1 MSAPDERPEI
11 DLRAVIA
18 GSIAWV
24 VAAPPLLLLACAAL
38 IVVAA
43 IAGLQPLWASPAVSL
58 VSAAR
63 DGDAAT
69 VYRML
74 KAGADPNRAGEVSI
88 SSSTNMSLTP
98 IEAAVESRQVET
110 LQALLKGGAR
120 LNDADRPRLICLARA
135 ATAPEIES
143 FLQSG
148 RPSSGP
154 IDCSRFS
161 LPSH

>member
-18 GSIAWV
+18 GSIRWI
-24 VAAPPLLLLACAAL
+24 VAAPPLLLLACAAV

-58 VSAAR
+58 AAAAR

-74 KAGADPNRAGEVSI
+74 KAGADPNRAGDVSM
-88 SSSTNMSLTP
+88 SSTVVPLTP

-110 LQALLKGGAR
+110 LQVLLTGGAQ
-120 LNDADRPRLICLARA
+120 LSDADRPRLICLARA
-135 ATAPEIES
+135 ATAPEVAS
-143 FLQSG
+143 FLQAGS
-148 RPSSGP
+148 PSSEP
-154 IDCSRFS
+154 VDCSRVS
-161 LPSH
+161 LPPH